1 MILLKCIRVTEYI
14 FLNQWALKQNYY
26 HEGGAPG
33 ILKGETLWIGC
44 VPVESKKGLEGL
56 GIGIKGKME
65 ENGVSFPAPS
75 AMYGCRPPGGCEG
88 RGGRHPRRSGRSAG
102 KPLGRACALLPL
114 SLLSL
119 FGFLSVLLLLAPRRF
134 PRKHVGRLFRAV
146 ASLPPSARQAVIG
159 NFSAF
164 DSRHLLYCTSSWAG
178 PGLLA

>member
-1 MILLKCIRVTEYI
+1 
-14 FLNQWALKQNYY
+14 
-26 HEGGAPG
+26 
-33 ILKGETLWIGC
+33 
-44 VPVESKKGLEGL
+44 
-56 GIGIKGKME
+56 
-65 ENGVSFPAPS
+65 
-75 AMYGCRPPGGCEG
+75 MYGCRPPGGCEG

-119 FGFLSVLLLLAPRRF
+119 FGFLSVLLLLAPRLF

-178 PGLLA
+178 PGLLAWMHTTSQGVRERVWITKVLVPVMDLFGRKENYKKSNPPPWNMLGTFCSGSRLAGKVCVRHKCDESCQDF